1 MIHPHVEK
9 MIRTDMELFLMA
21 ASLTDHFP
29 SLEIL
34 ALKETCQ
41 QFAHSMNQQMD
52 LRVEASHLMKFTKKF
67 ANENWAV
74 FPKPIEGFVTKNV
87 LVETL
92 MDGTPINYFMKLS
105 DELGSQTI
113 KLKKKLS
120 DLGCR
125 LILKMVF
132 FDNYI
137 HGDLHPGIVLCIY
150 IVLFAV

>member
-1 MIHPHVEK
+1 MIHPHLEK
-9 MIRTDMELFLMA
+9 MIKTDMELFLMA

-41 QFAHSMNQQMD
+41 QFAQSMNQQMD
-52 LRVEASHLMKFTKKF
+52 LRVEASHLMKFTKQF

-105 DELGSQTI
+105 D
-113 KLKKKLS
+113 
-120 DLGCR
+120 LGCR

>member
-41 QFAHSMNQQMD
+41 QFAQSMNQQMD
-52 LRVEASHLMKFTKKF
+52 LRVEASHLMKFTKQF

-74 FPKPIEGFVTKNV
+74 FPKPIEGFKFN
-87 LVETL
+87 L
-92 MDGTPINYFMKLS
+92 
-105 DELGSQTI
+105 
-113 KLKKKLS
+113 
-120 DLGCR
+120 
-125 LILKMVF
+125 
-132 FDNYI
+132 
-137 HGDLHPGIVLCIY
+137 
-150 IVLFAV
+150 